1 MPTSRDPLSTS
12 KQFDLLGLE
21 DTSEIQLMEVHIK
34 IDGKLVPFGLN
45 TFLNGK
51 ILMMSFST
59 NTSRSLERIQLQN
72 RFFMDNV

>member
-1 MPTSRDPLSTS
+1 
-12 KQFDLLGLE
+12 
-21 DTSEIQLMEVHIK
+21 MEVHIK